1 MICIYCQET
10 EVEKFAG
17 QSAEAMVRIWV
28 PNKYRV
34 TFGVS
39 TELHLNAENGMLNA
53 GCEIA

>member
-17 QSAEAMVRIWV
+17 QSAEATVRIWV

-39 TELHLNAENGMLNA
+39 TELHLNAERWM
-53 GCEIA
+53 